1 MDLGGSF
8 FGGGGGGRRTGGST
22 AGGEGKRRGFDTD
35 WIVIRSSSL
44 CVDGP
49 PDAGV
54 FGMFTVVTGAKGEGK
69 AKPRLRP

>member
-49 PDAGV
+49 PG
-54 FGMFTVVTGAKGEGK
+54 
-69 AKPRLRP
+69 